1 MVQLELSIPLAAT
14 SPAGRC
20 HLRYEHTIEPL
31 EKLAEVARE
40 GTQVAHVNVR
50 NVSALIARD
59 LHGLMNR
66 SERRSPADN
75 RKSAMIVT
83 KRDVLKWDVAR
94 NPGDLIGARLGHA
107 GVIVGVVRDVS
118 GVVIAL
124 EPADAMLELRRPRF
138 DPGPRQGLR
147 VAQERMKSFRI
158 GPIADG
164 EFRQIGFP
172 RNPRSEEHTSE
183 LQSRLHLVC

>member
-1 MVQLELSIPLAAT
+1 
-14 SPAGRC
+14 
-20 HLRYEHTIEPL
+20 
-31 EKLAEVARE
+31 
-40 GTQVAHVNVR
+40 
-50 NVSALIARD
+50 
-59 LHGLMNR
+59 
-66 SERRSPADN
+66 
-75 RKSAMIVT
+75 MIVT

-138 DPGPRQGLR
+138 DPRPRQRLR
-147 VAQERMKSFRI
+147 VAQEGMKSFRI

-164 EFRQIGFP
+164 ESWQIGFP
-172 RNPRSEEHTSE
+172 RNPPRLRGVREIAVAEHDDRCHVLRRQAHRFDGDVEAITCGRRRE
-183 LQSRLHLVC
+183 HRER